1 MLTNLEKEVEKVFV
15 KTMIGSNPYLITPD
29 MIPKYEKQI
38 LISISDLYQAVFS
51 HYSNLLDVTKDSSIF
66 ISLCSILCS
75 KTFEVRKS
83 MKDVIVNLLKSNDKL
98 YSLLTEGSFLFLQSL
113 NMDHSFDVKLISEA
127 LLVLYPSPAYD
138 VALLKR
144 ILFYSHYPTAVA
156 SQSIWDSSS
165 FSAIWDSY
173 VSKFKD
179 VEVSVLLKDFKECYE
194 SLIELKTVNI
204 KIY

>member
-1 MLTNLEKEVEKVFV
+1 VLTFSEKEVEKVFV

-38 LISISDLYQAVFS
+38 LISISDLYQTLLS
-51 HYSNLLDVTKDSSIF
+51 NYSNLLDITKDSSIF

-75 KTFEVRKS
+75 KIFEVRKS
-83 MKDVIVNLLKSNDKL
+83 MKDVIVNVLKSNDKL
-98 YSLLTEGSFLFLQSL
+98 YSLLAEGSFLFLQSL
-113 NMDHSFDVKLISEA
+113 DMNHSFDSKLISES
-127 LLVLYPSPAYD
+127 LLVLYPSPTFDA
-138 VALLKR
+138 ALLKR

-165 FSAIWDSY
+165 SSAIWDSY
-173 VSKFKD
+173 VAKFKD

-194 SLIELKTVNI
+194 SLIEFKTVKHHNF
-204 KIY
+204 